1 MQTKLTLRLDE
12 DLIERAKRYAA
23 AEGKSVSQIV
33 AGFFEAI
40 GRRAEPA
47 KTSDTPVTDS
57 LCGVL
62 PQTVDDART
71 DYRAHL
77 VQKQQ

>member
-23 AEGKSVSQIV
+23 AEGKSVSQVV
-33 AGFFEAI
+33 AGFFELI

-47 KTSDTPVTDS
+47 TSSDTPVTDS

-62 PQTVDDART
+62 PQTVDEDRAA
-71 DYRAHL
+71 YRAHL
-77 VQKQQ
+77 MDKQR